1 MSIWFRPFTIDELH
15 EFVKNTLFD
24 HLGIEFIEIGEDYL
38 KATMPVDQRTK
49 QPYGLLHGG
58 SNAALAESLASIAA
72 TLTVDYRKQF
82 AVGVELNVNHLRPV
96 TGGKVTGIARPIK
109 LGKTVHVW
117 DIHILNPEGK
127 LSAVSRLT
135 LMIVDKSTA

>member
-1 MSIWFRPFTIDELH
+1 MSIWYKPFTIEELQQ
-15 EFVKNTLFD
+15 FVRNTLFD
-24 HLGIEFIEIGEDYL
+24 HLGIEFIEIGEDFL
-38 KATMPVDQRTK
+38 KATMPVDHRTK

-72 TLTVDYRKQF
+72 TLTVDYQKQF

-96 TGGKVTGIARPIK
+96 TRGKVTGVARPIK

-117 DIHILNPEGK
+117 DIQIFNDQEQ

-135 LMIVDKSTA
+135 LMIVDKKR

>member
-1 MSIWFRPFTIDELH
+1 MSIWHRPFTIEELQQ
-15 EFVKNTLFD
+15 FVQNTLFD
-24 HLGIEFIEIGEDYL
+24 HLGIEFIEIGDDYL
-38 KATMPVDQRTK
+38 KATMPVDHRTK

-96 TGGKVTGIARPIK
+96 TSGKVTGIARPVK

-117 DIHILNPEGK
+117 DIQIFNPEGK

-135 LMIVDKSTA
+135 LMIVDKQGD

>member
-1 MSIWFRPFTIDELH
+1 MSIWYSEFTLEQLQK
-15 EFVKNTLFD
+15 FVQNTLFD

-38 KATMPVDQRTK
+38 KATMPVDHRTK

-72 TLTVDYRKQF
+72 TLTVDYQKQF

-96 TGGKVTGIARPIK
+96 REGKVTGVARPIK

-117 DIHILNPEGK
+117 DIQIFNDAGE

-135 LMIVDKSTA
+135 LMIVSQKT

>member
-1 MSIWFRPFTIDELH
+1 MSIWHSEFTLEQLQK
-15 EFVKNTLFD
+15 FVQNTLFD

-38 KATMPVDQRTK
+38 KATMPVDHRTK

-72 TLTVDYRKQF
+72 TLTVDYQKQF

-96 TGGKVTGIARPIK
+96 REGKVTGVARPIK

-117 DIHILNPEGK
+117 DIQIFNDAGE

-135 LMIVDKSTA
+135 LMIVSQKT

>member
-1 MSIWFRPFTIDELH
+1 MSIWYKPFTVEELQQ
-15 EFVKNTLFD
+15 FVRNTLFD

-38 KATMPVDQRTK
+38 KATMPVDHRTK

-72 TLTVDYRKQF
+72 TLTVDYQKQF

-96 TGGKVTGIARPIK
+96 TQGKVTGVARPIK

-117 DIHILNPEGK
+117 DIHIINEQEQ

-135 LMIVDKSTA
+135 LMIVDKK

>member
-1 MSIWFRPFTIDELH
+1 MSIWYQPFTVEELQQ
-15 EFVKNTLFD
+15 FVRNTLFD

-38 KATMPVDQRTK
+38 KATMPVDHRTK

-72 TLTVDYRKQF
+72 TLTVDYQKQF

-96 TGGKVTGIARPIK
+96 TRGKVTGVARPIK

-117 DIHILNPEGK
+117 DIHIFNEQEQ

-135 LMIVDKSTA
+135 LMIVDKK